1 MGGFDNIRFRSE
13 KNLEAAG
20 YQPLAGPY
28 RRKEEEMLDR
38 AVADARR
45 ANKTVAFSGDMTRVE
60 VWQKS
65 NLI

>member
-1 MGGFDNIRFRSE
+1 MGGFDNIRFRDE
-13 KNLEAAG
+13 ENLENAG

-28 RRKEEEMLDR
+28 RRKEEDMLDR
-38 AVADARR
+38 VLADARR